1 MKILEFPGEVAQGGW
16 SGKDGRE
23 HRKRAGKTSVKIF
36 AGSKAVPGI
45 DFYWATQ
52 HCSSALRIN

>member
-1 MKILEFPGEVAQGGW
+1 MMKKLEFPGEVAQGGW

-36 AGSKAVPGI
+36 ASSKAVPGI
-45 DFYWATQ
+45 DFY
-52 HCSSALRIN
+52 